1 MGTARAE
8 SDLGLY
14 TKLPLC
20 ERLAASRLYLFIA
33 ATVRGKF
40 HAVQTHGLLSSLKK
54 VP

>member
-1 MGTARAE
+1 MDTARAE

-20 ERLAASRLYLFIA
+20 AWLAASRLYLLITA
-33 ATVRGKF
+33 KVRGKF